1 MTRQAR
7 RFTALAK
14 ADLNSLLDSDLGG
27 VAGSGWR
34 WLPSLA
40 FGAEHGIIGLHAT
53 PSSTPKMTQR
63 AGGDTL
69 AASQTEPGEPSLAAV
84 SVNQGE
90 APVLEGTAAIHIT
103 CGCNV
108 LKKTSPNCRK
118 HWIIRSC
125 LPYTALIR
133 ENEYSLS
140 GIFYIQVKRLEY
152 DV

>member
-1 MTRQAR
+1 MLAIWEAMTRQAR
-7 RFTALAK
+7 GFTALAK

-27 VAGSGWR
+27 VAGIGWR

-84 SVNQGE
+84 SLDQGE

-108 LKKTSPNCRK
+108 LKKQVRTAADTGLSALVC
-118 HWIIRSC
+118 HIRH
-125 LPYTALIR
+125 
-133 ENEYSLS
+133 
-140 GIFYIQVKRLEY
+140 RLERMNI
-152 DV
+152 V